1 MTIIG
6 VAISKNKV
14 EVSLTAERWLH
25 IVESHNYMAGFSHET
40 LEAIGD
46 PDYVVA
52 GRKGELLAIKFYE
65 ETNLGPKHL
74 VSIYK
79 EMNKRGFII
88 TAFMASKIDK
98 ILRRR
103 ILWRK
108 R

>member
-25 IVESHNYMAGFSHET
+25 IVESHDYMAGFSHET

-46 PDYVVA
+46 P
-52 GRKGELLAIKFYE
+52 
-65 ETNLGPKHL
+65 KHL

-79 EMNKRGFII
+79 EMNKRGFVI
-88 TAFMASKIDK
+88 TAFMTSKIDR